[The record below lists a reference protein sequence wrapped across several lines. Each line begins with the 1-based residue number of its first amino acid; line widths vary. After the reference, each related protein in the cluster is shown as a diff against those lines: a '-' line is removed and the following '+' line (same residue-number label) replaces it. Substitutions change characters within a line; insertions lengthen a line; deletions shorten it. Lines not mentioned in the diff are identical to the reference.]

1 MKLKLALFTVLFALL
16 GSLMVSQVK
25 MVNAQTAENSPLTS
39 PITYFISKI
48 MGNVVYKNLLTI
60 KPAYNVYIYAFN
72 VKTSEKYI
80 AQTDINGNFTLS
92 VKKGLYA
99 VFPYDTNRTSFIPN
113 YRSVDANKDVSN
125 VSFIGIQILQ
135 YSPDSKPS
143 IYYKN

>member
-1 MKLKLALFTVLFALL
+1 MKLKLALITVLFALF
-16 GSLMVSQVK
+16 GSLMVSQIK

-39 PITYFISKI
+39 PITYFVSKI
-48 MGNVVYKNLLTI
+48 SGNVVYENLFMT
-60 KPAYNVYIYAFN
+60 KPAYDVYIYAFN

-80 AQTDINGNFTLS
+80 TQTDINGNYTLS

-99 VFPYDTNRTSFIPN
+99 VFPYDTSRTSFIPY

-125 VSFIGIQILQ
+125 VNFIGTQILQ
-135 YSPDSKPS
+135 YSPYSKPS